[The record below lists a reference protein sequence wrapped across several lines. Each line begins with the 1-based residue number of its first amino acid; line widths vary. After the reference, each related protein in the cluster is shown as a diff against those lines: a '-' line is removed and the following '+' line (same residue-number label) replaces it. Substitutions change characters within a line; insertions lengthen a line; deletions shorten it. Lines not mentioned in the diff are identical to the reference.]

1 MDNQETTP
9 SQSSL
14 GDHIINVFSA
24 PGEAF
29 SEVGTSPKKGRF
41 WVPTYFVTIL
51 FAIAFTFVMFS
62 NETLKE
68 QVMEAQEKAIQE
80 RVEGGSV
87 TQEQADRQIEGMRG
101 MGGLFIV
108 FGSIGAVIMVSLY
121 FFGAALV
128 LFLIGKFVLK
138 SALPYSAYLA
148 TYGLAAW
155 IGVLGAIVTAL
166 MMLGFGSLY
175 ATPGLALTF
184 FQEFDPT
191 NKTHLLLSKIEIF
204 GIWQALVLGVGLGK
218 VTQKSVG
225 SGVTVCVILW
235 AVWMLITSLMGSPF

>member
-1 MDNQETTP
+1 MENQEATP

-29 SEVGTSPKKGRF
+29 SEVGTSVKKGRF
-41 WVPTYFVTIL
+41 WVPTYFVTML
-51 FAIAFTFVMFS
+51 LAVAITFVIFT
-62 NETLKE
+62 NETIKD
-68 QVMEAQEKAIQE
+68 QVMEAQEKAVQE
-80 RVEGGSV
+80 RVDKETI

-101 MGGLFIV
+101 MGGVFVV

-128 LFLIGKFVLK
+128 LFLVGKFVLK
-138 SALPYSAYLA
+138 SALPYSSYLA

-155 IGVLGAIVTAL
+155 IGVLGAVVTVL
-166 MMLGFGSLY
+166 MMVGFGSLY
-175 ATPGLALTF
+175 ATPGLGLAV
-184 FQEFDPT
+184 FQEFDVS

-204 GIWQALVLGVGLGK
+204 GIWQAIVLGIGLGT
-218 VTQKSVG
+218 VTEKSVG
-225 SGVTVCVILW
+225 TGVTVSAVLLGAWILIN
-235 AVWMLITSLMGSPF
+235 VFVGSPF